1 MPTFSHGYRDLE
13 RTNALLTVL
22 CFLINSLLLAVAMGM
37 SPRLL
42 CAVFTSEFI
51 IWVCVMVGYYS
62 ICMEVR
68 EQLALFTTL
77 RWSIWLLTLYSL

>member
-1 MPTFSHGYRDLE
+1 
-13 RTNALLTVL
+13 
-22 CFLINSLLLAVAMGM
+22 MGM